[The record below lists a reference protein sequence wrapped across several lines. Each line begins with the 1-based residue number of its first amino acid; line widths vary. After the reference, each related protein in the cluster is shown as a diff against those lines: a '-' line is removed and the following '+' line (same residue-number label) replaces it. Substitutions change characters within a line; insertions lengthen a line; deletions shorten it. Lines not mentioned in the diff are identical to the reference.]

1 MSFLTNK
8 RHHAKIGS
16 HLDGAEDIYS
26 LNKHTLGPGELA
38 ESEWLSAGLASP
50 DMTKIREYRL
60 QRVREKLEEFD
71 LSLIHI

>member
-38 ESEWLSAGLASP
+38 ES
-50 DMTKIREYRL
+50 
-60 QRVREKLEEFD
+60 
-71 LSLIHI
+71 